1 MSLSLGRQIRASLNL
16 SGSDSLPAF
25 PWLYPYVEDGPRLD
39 QVVHRPIVSTALVGP
54 TGDVSDGL
62 YALVDSG
69 CSHVLAAPWVAFAA
83 GVEPK
88 KSDRILQLG
97 IGGGTVNVRFVDL
110 RVRLIA
116 PGGTD
121 EEFVEWPTEVGF
133 FDQWKP
139 TFPMILGQR
148 GFLDQFT
155 VTMSQFSQA
164 TAVEARETFDDR
176 FGIPP
181 SP

>member
-1 MSLSLGRQIRASLNL
+1 M
-16 SGSDSLPAF
+16 SGSGDLPAF

-39 QVVHRPIVSTALVGP
+39 QVVHRPIVSTALVGD
-54 TGDVSDGL
+54 TGEASDGL

-69 CSHVLAAPWVAFAA
+69 CSHVLAAPWVAYAA

-88 KSDRILQLG
+88 MSDRTLQLG
-97 IGGGTVNVRFVDL
+97 IGGGTVSVRFVDL
-110 RVRLIA
+110 KVRLIA

-121 EEFVEWPTEVGF
+121 EQFIEWDTEVGF
-133 FDQWKP
+133 LDQWKP

-155 VTMSQFSQA
+155 VTMSQFSLM
-164 TAVEARETFDDR
+164 TAVEEREKFDER
-176 FGIPP
+176 FGVPTAL
-181 SP
+181 

>member
-1 MSLSLGRQIRASLNL
+1 M
-16 SGSDSLPAF
+16 SGSGDLPAF

-54 TGDVSDGL
+54 SGEVSDGL

-69 CSHVLAAPWVAFAA
+69 CSHVLAAPWVAYAA

-88 KSDRILQLG
+88 KSDRTLQLG
-97 IGGGTVNVRFVDL
+97 IGGATVSVRFVDL
-110 RVRLIA
+110 RVRLLA

-121 EEFVEWPTEVGF
+121 EQFIEWETEVGF

-139 TFPMILGQR
+139 TFLMILGQR

-155 VTMSQFSQA
+155 VTMSQFSQV
-164 TAVEARETFDDR
+164 TAVEERDKFDDR
-176 FGIPP
+176 FGVPP
-181 SP
+181 AL

>member
-1 MSLSLGRQIRASLNL
+1 M
-16 SGSDSLPAF
+16 
-25 PWLYPYVEDGPRLD
+25 
-39 QVVHRPIVSTALVGP
+39 
-54 TGDVSDGL
+54 SDGL

-69 CSHVLAAPWVAFAA
+69 CSHVLAAPWVAYAA

-88 KSDRILQLG
+88 KSDRTLQLG
-97 IGGGTVNVRFVDL
+97 IGGTTVSVRSVDL

-121 EEFVEWPTEVGF
+121 EQFIEWETEVGF

-139 TFPMILGQR
+139 TFLMILGQR

-164 TAVEARETFDDR
+164 TAVEEREAFDDR
-176 FGIPP
+176 FGVLAA
-181 SP
+181 S